1 MGITWDVSGFTPHL
15 LSQKPCRSG
24 LAVSSTVSPG
34 PELAFVSLPSG
45 REQREE
51 RGGRGRKG
59 HHSGGDGDLGS
70 WMGSVCVCVLPC
82 DPGAAGRTRLE
93 SGLLFQTRG
102 NVCCSLPFLTVPL
115 PCPLDISTK
124 DSPANSIDHSGEK
137 LGKVY

>member
-70 WMGSVCVCVLPC
+70 WMGSVCVCVCYRVTLEQQDGLDWNRGYYSRPLGMFAVPC
-82 DPGAAGRTRLE
+82 L
-93 SGLLFQTRG
+93 S
-102 NVCCSLPFLTVPL
+102 
-115 PCPLDISTK
+115 
-124 DSPANSIDHSGEK
+124 
-137 LGKVY
+137 